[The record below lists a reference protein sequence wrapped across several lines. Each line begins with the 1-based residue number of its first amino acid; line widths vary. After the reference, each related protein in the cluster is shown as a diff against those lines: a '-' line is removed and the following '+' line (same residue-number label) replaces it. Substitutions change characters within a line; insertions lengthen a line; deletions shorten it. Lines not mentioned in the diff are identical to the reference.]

1 MQPALHWG
9 GDDHRLGDG
18 PIPAFELDLLDARS
32 ASFDL
37 LRRDQDLPHVFV
49 GLAEMLL
56 QLRDALVQALEIV
69 YEMSDLGM
77 NLGRSPPSN
86 STSWMRVPRR
96 SIFSAEIRICR
107 TSSLAWPKCCC
118 SFATRSC
125 RRLRSSTR

>member
-9 GDDHRLGDG
+9 GDDHGLGDG

-37 LRRDQDLPHVFV
+37 LRRDQDLPHVFI

-69 YEMSDLGM
+69 YEMTDLGM
-77 NLGRSPPSN
+77 NLVGGFPHPGISLNLLDHLDGEHQQGR
-86 STSWMRVPRR
+86 
-96 SIFSAEIRICR
+96 
-107 TSSLAWPKCCC
+107 
-118 SFATRSC
+118 
-125 RRLRSSTR
+125 